1 MFLQKIETFF
11 AKIIRN
17 LWRDQSNTSHAV
29 SHLESIFKKLQH
41 VTFWL
46 LNHCL
51 YGQKWTGNNYFVKI
65 RLTGSK
71 LQIQRAATHALDR
84 ANRTT
89 GRGICKKISFRFF
102 VAFSTGT
109 FYL

>member
-1 MFLQKIETFF
+1 MYSMCSVKRRFDGYNGDVWRIFPKCSLKKLKHFF
-11 AKIIRN
+11 ANIIRI
-17 LWRDQSNTSHAV
+17 LLRDQSNASHAV

-51 YGQKWTGNNYFVKI
+51 DGPKWTGNNYLVKI

-71 LQIQRAATHALDR
+71 LEI
-84 ANRTT
+84 
-89 GRGICKKISFRFF
+89 
-102 VAFSTGT
+102 
-109 FYL
+109 